1 MRKTGNDI
9 EADIFALVSASALA
23 SAIDGSVYRKGTR
36 PLNSKKEDILVA
48 FVGGIDGQK
57 QEGIVNVNAYV
68 NNIDNNSGAKVKDIG
83 RCKELEHALQSFIE
97 EAVIENYD
105 MWPDK
110 QIDTYE
116 VQNTE
121 QHCVNLR
128 IAYKRSTI
136 ND

>member
-97 EAVIENYD
+97 EAAIENYD

>member
-9 EADIFALVSASALA
+9 EADIFTLVSESALA
-23 SAIDGSVYRKGTR
+23 SAIDGGVYRKGTR